1 MWDFSQLLEKWASAK
16 VKGNHT
22 INTLSMM
29 QKECS
34 AIITSTLRKFLL
46 YLNLLRYLCYLTEMV
61 SQSGQAFINYPNYD
75 AKVIKH
81 YYRKLIGWT
90 YPEFKSPFN
99 IHTINDVH
107 ILLEAFQCGKC
118 YWVII
123 LNVGNGVNYVGGL
136 DDSSGNPSPEYA
148 LSSSN
153 LEEENDSIDFNVD
166 M

>member
-1 MWDFSQLLEKWASAK
+1 
-16 VKGNHT
+16 
-22 INTLSMM
+22 
-29 QKECS
+29 
-34 AIITSTLRKFLL
+34 
-46 YLNLLRYLCYLTEMV
+46 MV

-81 YYRKLIGWT
+81 YHRKLIGWT

-107 ILLEAFQCGKC
+107 ILLEALQCGKC